1 MNIFHTT
8 AVRTR
13 FQRARL
19 LGVMSMRMHEYQRLI
34 LEVETLLL
42 PLNFTKVK
50 EDLESDYCGSMLTIY
65 ANDKKRFMVEWDG
78 EEGYGA
84 IQNWINGKWVQL
96 ETLVVEGTE
105 KRFEEKTEK
114 LMSELTALL

>member
-1 MNIFHTT
+1 
-8 AVRTR
+8 
-13 FQRARL
+13 
-19 LGVMSMRMHEYQRLI
+19 MHEYQRLI